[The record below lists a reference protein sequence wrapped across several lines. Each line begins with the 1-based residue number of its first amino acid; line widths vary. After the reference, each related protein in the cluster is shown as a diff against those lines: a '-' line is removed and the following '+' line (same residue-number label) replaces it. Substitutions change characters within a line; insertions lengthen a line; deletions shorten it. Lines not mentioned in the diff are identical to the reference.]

1 MGVKKI
7 PLETTVIISSKGQVV
22 IPKELRN
29 SANLHEGEKM
39 LIRVREDNVIE
50 LVPLKKDIDDLF
62 KIFPIAYE
70 KNRIEDDELIKKY
83 FEENEK

>member
-1 MGVKKI
+1 MGAKKI
-7 PLETTVIISSKGQVV
+7 PLETTVILSSKGQVV

-50 LVPLKKDIDDLF
+50 LVPLKKDVEELF
-62 KIFPIAYE
+62 NIFPIAYE
-70 KNRIEDDELIKKY
+70 ENRLEDDLLIEKHFKELKK
-83 FEENEK
+83 